1 MLRTVKG
8 YGHLAEHCGQSV
20 FEALVR
26 VPADAIRFLLCNFPE
41 LRSLMRDGYYKVAVG
56 KFDLQLAD
64 HPEQLHYP
72 MAADDVVKVI
82 PVVSGAGGRGVGQFL
97 LGAAL
102 ITAAI
107 LAPGAGMVG
116 LGFAKTGVAASG
128 AVGVVAPGFAA
139 ASGLAAAA
147 GNIGLALAIGGIAQM
162 ITPVPQQPEAPG
174 EGQGGFAFSGAINT
188 SQEGIPVPVV
198 YGEMIVGSVVLSTR
212 LITNKIDDTTETGG
226 GI

>member
-1 MLRTVKG
+1 MLRTVKV

-26 VPADAIRFLLCNFPE
+26 VPADAIKFLLCNFPE
-41 LRSLMRDGYYKVAVG
+41 LRGLMRDGYYKVAVG
-56 KFDLQLAD
+56 KYDLQLAD

-82 PVVSGAGGRGVGQFL
+82 PVVSGAGGRGVGQIL

-102 ITAAI
+102 IGASLLVPGSGIAGTSFLGTAGASATFGAK
-107 LAPGAGMVG
+107 LAV
-116 LGFAKTGVAASG
+116 
-128 AVGVVAPGFAA
+128 
-139 ASGLAAAA
+139 AA
-147 GNIGLALAIGGIAQM
+147 GNLGLALSLGGIATM

-174 EGQGGFAFSGAINT
+174 EGQGGFGFSGMQNT

>member
-1 MLRTVKG
+1 MLRTVKV

-26 VPADAIRFLLCNFPE
+26 VPADAIKFLLCNFPE

-72 MAADDVVKVI
+72 MAANDVVKVI
-82 PVVSGAGGRGVGQFL
+82 PVVSGAGGRGGLGQIL

-102 ITAAI
+102 IAVAITIPGSAGFTAA
-107 LAPGAGMVG
+107 
-116 LGFAKTGVAASG
+116 GFS
-128 AVGVVAPGFAA
+128 
-139 ASGLAAAA
+139 AAAA
-147 GNIGLALAIGGIAQM
+147 GAATAGSGLVAAVGNLGLALTLGGIAQM
-162 ITPVPQQPEAPG
+162 ITPVPKPPELGG
-174 EGQGGFAFSGAINT
+174 EGQGGFAFSGPQNT

-198 YGEMIVGSVVLSTR
+198 YGEMIVGSVVLSTK
-212 LITNKIDDTTETGG
+212 LVAELEVNE
-226 GI
+226 

>member
-1 MLRTVKG
+1 MLRTVKV

-26 VPADAIRFLLCNFPE
+26 VPADAIKFLLCNFPE
-41 LRSLMRDGYYKVAVG
+41 LRGLMRDGYYKVAVG

-82 PVVSGAGGRGVGQFL
+82 PVVSGAGGKGLGQIL

-102 ITAAI
+102 ITAAVV
-107 LAPGAGMVG
+107 LAPTGGGGFFGATGTGFLGAG
-116 LGFAKTGVAASG
+116 ASV
-128 AVGVVAPGFAA
+128 AVGN
-139 ASGLAAAA
+139 L
-147 GNIGLALAIGGIAQM
+147 GLALTLGGIAQM
-162 ITPVPQQPEAPG
+162 ITPVPKQPDGG
-174 EGQGGFAFSGAINT
+174 EGQGGFAFSGAQNT

-198 YGEMIVGSVVLSTR
+198 YGEMIVGSVVLSTK
-212 LITNKIDDTTETGG
+212 LVAELVENK
-226 GI
+226 

>member
-1 MLRTVKG
+1 MLRTVKV

-26 VPADAIRFLLCNFPE
+26 VPADAIKFLLCNFPE

-72 MAADDVVKVI
+72 MGADDVVKVI
-82 PVVSGAGGRGVGQFL
+82 PVVSGAGGKGLGQIL

-102 ITAAI
+102 IAVAIAIPGSAGLTATGFSATAA
-107 LAPGAGMVG
+107 GAATAGSG
-116 LGFAKTGVAASG
+116 LVAA
-128 AVGVVAPGFAA
+128 VGN
-139 ASGLAAAA
+139 L
-147 GNIGLALAIGGIAQM
+147 GLALTLGGIAQM
-162 ITPVPQQPEAPG
+162 ITPVPKPPEIGG
-174 EGQGGFAFSGAINT
+174 EGQGGFAFSGLQNT

-198 YGEMIVGSVVLSTR
+198 YGEMIVGSVVLSTK
-212 LITNKIDDTTETGG
+212 LVADLVPNE
-226 GI
+226 

>member
-1 MLRTVKG
+1 MLRTVKV

-26 VPADAIRFLLCNFPE
+26 VPADAIKFLLCNFPE

-56 KFDLQLAD
+56 KYDLQLAD

-82 PVVSGAGGRGVGQFL
+82 PVVSGAGGRGLGPIL

-102 ITAAI
+102 ITASV
-107 LAPGAGMVG
+107 LVPG
-116 LGFAKTGVAASG
+116 TGVGGTSFLGGITKG
-128 AVGVVAPGFAA
+128 ATFGAK
-139 ASGLAAAA
+139 LAVAA
-147 GNIGLALAIGGIAQM
+147 GNLGLALTLQGIATM
-162 ITPVPQQPEAPG
+162 ITPVPKQPDFGEADPS
-174 EGQGGFAFSGAINT
+174 GGFAFSGLQNV

-198 YGEMIVGSVVLSTR
+198 YGEMIVGSVVLSTG
-212 LITNKIDDTTETGG
+212 LIADLEF
-226 GI
+226 

>member
-1 MLRTVKG
+1 MLRTVKV

-56 KFDLQLAD
+56 KYDLQLAD

-72 MAADDVVKVI
+72 MAADDVVKII
-82 PVVSGAGGRGVGQFL
+82 PVVSGAGGKGLGQIL

-102 ITAAI
+102 IGVSLLVPGSGVAGTSFLGSA
-107 LAPGAGMVG
+107 GAGAS
-116 LGFAKTGVAASG
+116 LGANL
-128 AVGVVAPGFAA
+128 AV
-139 ASGLAAAA
+139 AA
-147 GNIGLALAIGGIAQM
+147 GNLGLALSLGGIATM

-212 LITNKIDDTTETGG
+212 LITNKIDDTSETKGG
-226 GI
+226 V

>member
-1 MLRTVKG
+1 MLRTVKV

-26 VPADAIRFLLCNFPE
+26 VPADAIKFLLCNFPE

-72 MAADDVVKVI
+72 MGADEVVKVI
-82 PVVSGAGGRGVGQFL
+82 PVVSGAGGRGIGSIL

-102 ITAAI
+102 IGTALLTGGATLGLGGFTAA
-107 LAPGAGMVG
+107 GTG
-116 LGFAKTGVAASG
+116 LGFTA
-128 AVGVVAPGFAA
+128 
-139 ASGLAAAA
+139 AAAA
-147 GNIGLALAIGGIAQM
+147 GNLGLALTLGGIAQM
-162 ITPVPQQPEAPG
+162 ITPVPKPPEIGG
-174 EGQGGFAFSGAINT
+174 EGQGGFAFSGLQNT

-198 YGEMIVGSVVLSTR
+198 YGEMIVGSVVLSTK
-212 LITNKIDDTTETGG
+212 LVADLVPNE
-226 GI
+226 

>member
-1 MLRTVKG
+1 MLRTVKV

-26 VPADAIRFLLCNFPE
+26 VPADAIKFLLCNFPE
-41 LRSLMRDGYYKVAVG
+41 LRGLMRDGYYKVAVG
-56 KFDLQLAD
+56 KYDLQLAD

-72 MAADDVVKVI
+72 MAADDVVKII
-82 PVVSGAGGRGVGQFL
+82 PVVSGAGGRGIGAAL

-102 ITAAI
+102 ITTAVFTGGSTLALGIGGFSGGVGISAA
-107 LAPGAGMVG
+107 V
-116 LGFAKTGVAASG
+116 
-128 AVGVVAPGFAA
+128 
-139 ASGLAAAA
+139 
-147 GNIGLALAIGGIAQM
+147 GNIGLALTLGGIATM
-162 ITPVPQQPEAPG
+162 ITPVPQLPEAPG

-226 GI
+226 GV

>member
-1 MLRTVKG
+1 MLRTVKV

-26 VPADAIRFLLCNFPE
+26 VPADAIKFLLCNFPE
-41 LRSLMRDGYYKVAVG
+41 LRGLMRDGYYKVAVG

-82 PVVSGAGGRGVGQFL
+82 PVVSGASGRGLGAVL

-102 ITAAI
+102 IGTAI
-107 LAPGAGMVG
+107 VTGGTSLTFGAGGFSSVAGSSIG
-116 LGFAKTGVAASG
+116 LSV
-128 AVGVVAPGFAA
+128 
-139 ASGLAAAA
+139 AA
-147 GNIGLALAIGGIAQM
+147 GNLGLALTLGGIAQM
-162 ITPVPQQPEAPG
+162 ITPVPKQPDFGEADPS
-174 EGQGGFAFSGAINT
+174 GGFAFSGLQNV

-198 YGEMIVGSVVLSTR
+198 YGEMIVGSVVLSTG
-212 LITNKIDDTTETGG
+212 LVADFEINNPT
-226 GI
+226 